1 MRTQGME
8 TIAWE
13 RPSAMLADIRVLELS
28 TPSTMLAGQ
37 ILGDLGADVIAIE
50 PPGGA
55 AGRRLAPFI
64 DGRPGLERSLTWHAL
79 NRNKRGITLD
89 PETPDGRAIL
99 AELIGRADIV
109 IEAVEGSESLCGLE
123 RPANLIVCDI
133 TNFSRTGPKAAY
145 KATDP
150 VLVAAGGSPAMAG
163 PPGRPPIFFPTP
175 QAIMEAGAEAA
186 VAALAALGARD
197 RHGEGQRVDLQGR
210 IATMPATLGRL
221 VSARSG
227 GPHSRRM
234 EPPRMGAMPA
244 IPGIYECRDGHAVVT
259 VVFSPAFV
267 GLTQRI
273 AEWLAEESF
282 LAPDIAALDFMA
294 TARAV
299 MAGEAGAA
307 PIEAFIAALIAGC
320 KARTKAEITEASK
333 RYRFMAAPVMTM
345 ADIAAFEHYRER
357 GLFAPQD
364 VNGRVVQ
371 APARFAQFSNYE
383 IAVRRPAPA
392 LSEHTSEVLGEL
404 AGLSV
409 VEVQAL
415 FAQGVV

>member
-1 MRTQGME
+1 
-8 TIAWE
+8 
-13 RPSAMLADIRVLELS
+13 
-28 TPSTMLAGQ
+28 MLAGQ

-50 PPGGA
+50 PPAGS

-64 DGRPGLERSLTWHAL
+64 QGQPGLERSLTWHAL

-89 PETPDGRAIL
+89 PGTPDGRAIL
-99 AELIGRADIV
+99 AELIQRADIV
-109 IEAVEGSESLCGLE
+109 IEAVEGEDSLCGLE
-123 RPANLIVCDI
+123 RPANLIVCDV
-133 TNFSRTGPKAAY
+133 TAFSRSGPKAAY
-145 KATDP
+145 RATDP

-163 PPGRPPIFFPTP
+163 PPGRAPIFFPVP

-186 VAALAALGARD
+186 VASLAALVARD
-197 RHGEGQRVDLQGR
+197 RHGEGQRVDVQGR

-227 GPHSRRM
+227 GPHGRRV
-234 EPPRMGAMPA
+234 EPPRVGAMPP

-259 VVFSPAFV
+259 VAFSPAFV

-273 AEWLAEESF
+273 AEWLAEEGF
-282 LAPDIAALDFMA
+282 LERDIAALDFMA
-294 TARAV
+294 TARAA
-299 MAGEAGAA
+299 MTGEGSAA
-307 PIEAFIAALIAGC
+307 PIERFVAALTTGC
-320 KARTKAEITEASK
+320 KTRTKAEITEASK

-345 ADIAAFEHYRER
+345 ADVAAFEHYRER
-357 GLFAPQD
+357 GLFASQD
-364 VNGRVVQ
+364 VGGRTVE

-383 IAVRRPAPA
+383 IAVRRSAPS
-392 LSEHTSEVLGEL
+392 LSEHTLEVLSEL
-404 AGLSV
+404 AGLSP

>member
-1 MRTQGME
+1 
-8 TIAWE
+8 
-13 RPSAMLADIRVLELS
+13 MLADIRVLELS
-28 TPSTMLAGQ
+28 APPTMLAGQ
-37 ILGDLGADVIAIE
+37 ILGDLGADVITLE
-50 PPGGA
+50 PPAGA
-55 AGRRLAPFI
+55 AGRRLAPYI

-89 PETPDGRAIL
+89 AKTPDGRAIL
-99 AELIGRADIV
+99 AELIQRVDIV
-109 IEAVEGSESLCGLE
+109 IEAVQGADSLMALD
-123 RPANLIVCDI
+123 RPAKLIVCDV
-133 TNFSRTGPKAAY
+133 TAFSRAGPKAAY
-145 KATDP
+145 HATDP

-163 PPGRPPIFFPTP
+163 PPGRAPIFFPAP

-186 VAALAALGARD
+186 VASLAALAARD
-197 RHGEGQRVDLQGR
+197 RDGQGQRVELQAR

-227 GPHSRRM
+227 GPHGRRM
-234 EPPRMGAMPA
+234 EPPRLGAMPA

-273 AEWLAEESF
+273 AEWLVEEGF
-282 LAPDIAALDFMA
+282 LPADIAALDFMA

-299 MAGEAGAA
+299 MAGEAPAA
-307 PIEAFIAALIAGC
+307 PIERFIDALIAGC

-333 RYRFMAAPVMTM
+333 RHRFMAAPVMTM
-345 ADIAAFEHYRER
+345 ADIASFEHYRER

-364 VNGRVVQ
+364 VGGRTVD

-392 LSEHTSEVLGEL
+392 LSEHTLEVLTEL
-404 AGLSV
+404 AGLSST
-409 VEVQAL
+409 EVQAL